1 MPEINPF
8 KRRVLIADDTP
19 QILELLKRILVK
31 AGFEVETAVDGMDA
45 LDKVLTFNPD
55 LMFLD
60 IMMPRV
66 HGIDVLKQ
74 LKDNSATSHIG
85 VIMCSARNFKS
96 DSEQAMELG
105 AFDFLVKP
113 FEKEQV
119 LTLVEAFFSRRL
131 PPLAA
136 PSAVPVVGGAASE
149 VYAPD
154 LDLSLPYWRLW
165 GTRGSIPVPGHKVAR
180 HGGNTSC
187 LEVRSGDDLVVIDAG
202 TGIRE
207 LGLEIAKGGPRH
219 IPILIGHTH
228 WDHIQGFPFFAP
240 AYIPG
245 FSLTLYGASGFRKD
259 LRSVFQGQLDRD
271 YFPVELKDM
280 SASLDFKAFESNP
293 IKFGSISVAWDFTN
307 HPGATVC
314 FRVDVGGKRI
324 AYITDN
330 EFLQGFMGKPH
341 DLTPDSDVC
350 KPYQRTIEFVKGCDL
365 LIAEAQY
372 SPTEYPKKIGW
383 GHTSLAN
390 ACLLAKFSGAK
401 RWIVTHHDPMNDDE
415 ALNRKLALT
424 RQILRSMNCDIH
436 VSHAYDGMMEF
447 A

>member
-45 LDKVLTFNPD
+45 LDKVLAFNPD